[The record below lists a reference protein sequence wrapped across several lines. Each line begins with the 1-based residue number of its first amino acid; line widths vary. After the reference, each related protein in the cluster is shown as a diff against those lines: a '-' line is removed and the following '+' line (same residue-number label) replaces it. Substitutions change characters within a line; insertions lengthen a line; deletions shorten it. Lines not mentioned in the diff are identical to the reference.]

1 MTTIKLTEDQHD
13 RVANLLDRLMGDDY
27 WGPLLRAT
35 PKGQR
40 VKVAAGVLFLKGLI
54 GEERGDA

>member
-1 MTTIKLTEDQHD
+1 MTTIKLTENQVA
-13 RVANLLDRLMGDDY
+13 RVADLLERLMNDDY

-40 VKVAAGVLFLKGLI
+40 VKVAAGVLFTKGLM
-54 GEERGDA
+54 GEERGDG